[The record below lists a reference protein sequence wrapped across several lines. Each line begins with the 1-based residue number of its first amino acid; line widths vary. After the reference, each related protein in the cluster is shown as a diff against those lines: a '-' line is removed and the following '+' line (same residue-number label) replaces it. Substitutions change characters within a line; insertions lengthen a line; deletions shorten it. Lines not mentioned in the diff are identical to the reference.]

1 MCFILEVLYPLLK
14 NNESINN
21 IIETTIIVGPEGVL
35 SSNEPN
41 KPITTDITPPI
52 IETITISFG
61 LMLKFLDIAGG
72 IISKPVIS
80 KTPIIFI
87 EIAIIPAISIV

>member
-1 MCFILEVLYPLLK
+1 MCFILKVLYPLLK
-14 NNESINN
+14 NNESMNN

-35 SSNEPN
+35 NSNEPN

-52 IETITISFG
+52 IENITISFG

-72 IISKPVIS
+72 ISSKPVIS

-87 EIAIIPAISIV
+87 EIAIIPAINIV